1 MSFFISNFKPMTIYS
16 YNSYIKTTFY
26 YVIFFIILI
35 ALTNFIIDP
44 GKVYSKYSFYENKD
58 MAEEYVKKL
67 TSSKYGLSIPKNTL
81 NERNLKKTLAK
92 YPIDYDCAI
101 IGSSHVMQ
109 VSTVRKHNSLQ
120 DLCSNMKNLGVS
132 GGSLEDYLAL
142 TNIILNNKKH
152 LPKTIVFGIDPWS
165 LKLNQDI
172 RWSEYKQDYFDM
184 RNKLL
189 LSNESTS
196 FVDKS
201 LIFNLINLQYFK
213 RSLGVLFTG
222 EILYNPIQVSEFIY
236 SNGLKSPVTLPDGSH
251 IYASE
256 YIKNARQSI
265 NKISGSHSYKIVK
278 GKFYHPH
285 AVNLFKKLITHLKE
299 REINVV
305 LLLTPY
311 HYKVWSVES
320 QPIVEVMKT
329 VENKIR
335 SLAESL
341 EIQVIGSYNP
351 NAVGCLPDEFYDA
364 MHAKSE

>member
-1 MSFFISNFKPMTIYS
+1 MTIYS
-16 YNSYIKTTFY
+16 YNSYIKTIFY

-44 GKVYSKYSFYENKD
+44 GKVYLKYSFYENED
-58 MAEEYVKKL
+58 AAEEYVKKL
-67 TSSKYGLSIPKNTL
+67 TSSKYGLSIPKNTW
-81 NERNLKKTLAK
+81 NERNLKKMLAK

-109 VSTVRKHNSLQ
+109 VSTVRKYNSLQ
-120 DLCSNMKNLGVS
+120 DLCSSMKNLGVS

-142 TNIILNNKKH
+142 TNVILNNKKH
-152 LPKTIVFGIDPWS
+152 LPKTIVFGVDPWS
-165 LKLNQDI
+165 LKLNQDA

-189 LSNESTS
+189 LPNESTS
-196 FVDKS
+196 SNDKD

-222 EILYNPIQVSEFIY
+222 EILGGSSIQVSEFIY
-236 SNGLKSPVTLPDGSH
+236 SNGLTNPVTLPDGSH
-251 IYASE
+251 VYASE

-265 NKISGSHSYKIVK
+265 NKISGRHNYKIVQ
-278 GKFYHPH
+278 GKFYQPH
-285 AVNLFKKLITHLKE
+285 AVNLFKKLITRLQEK
-299 REINVV
+299 EINVV

-311 HYKVWSVES
+311 HHKVWNIES

-329 VENKIR
+329 VENKVR

-351 NAVGCLPDEFYDA
+351 YTVGCLPDEFYDA
-364 MHAKSE
+364 MHAKSECLSKL